1 MRFAYRRTLS
11 TVVAATALVISGLL
25 SGSTPALA
33 NKDCNPNQSADV
45 SLTQTLTN
53 TTPSESSWT
62 FLKEVTAINGGPCHV
77 PAVTFTDV
85 LPSGATAVNIVTS
98 PNSWSCP
105 PTPATGTLV
114 CTSTASMGVPGT
126 QTFDITFT
134 MAPTTGNVTDA
145 AYITTSGVRDPLL
158 LNNCS
163 IVGYVGSGGGTVG
176 TGNTQ
181 TGTETCGFLD
191 PTSSSQVE
199 QVTFVGFAGGVQI
212 TERAASCA
220 GPGRIGIGRCTDFF
234 YQGSSDFT
242 KVFVMNLA
250 AITAAGSSYSS
261 VGLFWEGFPS
271 LGFPA
276 TTLSSCNGPQ
286 ATNPCITDKSKF
298 KNGGATFVRLTIQGT
313 NIPDGGYG
321 WQ

>member
-1 MRFAYRRTLS
+1 MRLASTRTLS
-11 TVVAATALVISGLL
+11 TLVIATALVVAGLL

-33 NKDCNPNQSADV
+33 NKDCNPSQSADV

-53 TTPSESSWT
+53 TTPNDTSSWT

-85 LPSGATAVNIVTS
+85 LPSGATAMSIVTS
-98 PNSWSCP
+98 PSSWSCP
-105 PTPATGTLV
+105 ATPATGTLV

-145 AYITTSGVRDPLL
+145 AYITTSGVKDPLL

-199 QVTFVGFAGGVQI
+199 EVTFVGFAGGVQI
-212 TERAASCA
+212 NERATPCA
-220 GPGRIGIGRCTDFF
+220 APGRIGIGRCTDFF

-250 AITAAGSSYSS
+250 AITAAGSSYNS
-261 VGLFWEGFPS
+261 VGLFWEGA

-276 TTLSSCNGPQ
+276 ISLSTCNGQQP
-286 ATNPCITDKSKF
+286 TNPCITDKSKF
-298 KNGGATFVRLTIQGT
+298 KIGGATFVRLTIRGIG
-313 NIPDGGYG
+313 IPDGGYG